1 MNKPSTMTK
10 ADGEQTG
17 PVLLEHLFRRQ
28 AGRLVSCLV
37 RVMGS
42 QHLQLAEDAVQEA
55 MLRAAQRWPF
65 EGVPEKPEGWLYRVA
80 HNYAISALRWGVR
93 FESEPDELIE
103 KLEAKKESAED
114 AYLDGDVRDAELCMI

>member
-1 MNKPSTMTK
+1 MNQSGNQAGTRTESEKLGGP
-10 ADGEQTG
+10 AG

-28 AGRLVSCLV
+28 SGRLVSCLV
-37 RVMGS
+37 RLVGS

-93 FESEPDELIE
+93 FESEPDGLIE
-103 KLEAKKESAED
+103 KLESNRESAED
-114 AYLDGDVRDAELCMI
+114 AYLD